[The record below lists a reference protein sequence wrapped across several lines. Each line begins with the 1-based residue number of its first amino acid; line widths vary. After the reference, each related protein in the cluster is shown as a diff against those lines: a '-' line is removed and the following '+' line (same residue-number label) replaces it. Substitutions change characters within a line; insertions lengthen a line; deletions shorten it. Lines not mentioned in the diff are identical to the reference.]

1 MEGVNKET
9 KITSAEKER
18 VKDPRRV
25 EQGKKL
31 AAISREAKERKA
43 RERHQQETEAESKSE
58 SFNPYMVIISMVGVT
73 LGGYYLLYLHRSNNK
88 EDRREEPP
96 EEEEPEKKSRL
107 EKL

>member
-1 MEGVNKET
+1 MGPTLKET

-43 RERHQQETEAESKSE
+43 RERTEQQRETEAETKSE
-58 SFNPYMVIISMVGVT
+58 SFNPYMMIVSVIGIVCGR
-73 LGGYYLLYLHRSNNK
+73 YYLYSLYRPNEK
-88 EDRREEPP
+88 EEREETQ
-96 EEEEPEKKSRL
+96 EEKPKRSQD
-107 EKL
+107 